1 MFTLNPKFQQNGTW
15 SVAAI
20 TEPPPPALSPSSIP
34 QPPSSQWASIHA
46 KKKKNRRAFQKCY
59 SNFNFFNCVILK
71 PRNLQFSKSVYY
83 LGKIR
88 RMENAFK

>member
-1 MFTLNPKFQQNGTW
+1 MELGQWQPLPNRRRLRYRPAVFLSHLRLSGLQFTQ
-15 SVAAI
+15 
-20 TEPPPPALSPSSIP
+20 
-34 QPPSSQWASIHA
+34 
-46 KKKKNRRAFQKCY
+46 KKKNRRAFQKCY